1 MHKQYNIL
9 ASPAIPEIFLA
20 ETVLLGEETIKKGLV
35 PAIEE
40 ALNKK
45 PRLMEDL
52 PVSKKDII
60 LDTFSRFSPAVVA
73 FAGLADGINPC
84 AFTALIFFVSFL
96 TLYSYSKK
104 KILVAGIGFMLAV
117 FITYLLLGIGGAAL
131 LGRMEQ
137 FSVFSAIIKYAI
149 SSFAFILCALAV
161 YDLVLYKRTGRT
173 EGLKLQLPG
182 FIKSLIHKNITQT
195 YRGSEKSGMNIFYLF
210 AVTFVSGVFI
220 AALESVCTGQIY
232 LPTITFIMTI
242 SGLRVRA
249 FMYLL
254 LYNICFMIPLAIIFL
269 LSYKGVTS
277 ERFVQFSQRHMA
289 GIKIMYALLFFG
301 LGLSLFIF

>member
-9 ASPAIPEIFLA
+9 ESPVIPEIFLP
-20 ETVLLGEETIKKGLV
+20 ETALRGEDTIIKGLEH
-35 PAIEE
+35 AIEK
-40 ALNKK
+40 ALKEK
-45 PRLMEDL
+45 APAYEKS
-52 PVSKKDII
+52 PASKRDII
-60 LDTFSRFSPAVVA
+60 LDAFSRFSPAVVA

-96 TLYSYSKK
+96 TLYSYSRK
-104 KILVAGIGFMLAV
+104 KILVAGTGFMLAV
-117 FITYLLLGIGGAAL
+117 FITYLLLGIAGAAL
-131 LGRMEQ
+131 LGKMEQ
-137 FSVFSAIIKYAI
+137 FYILSAVIKYAI
-149 SSFAFILCALAV
+149 SLFAFILCAIAV

-182 FIKSLIHKNITQT
+182 FIKNLIHKNITQT
-195 YRGSEKSGMNIFYLF
+195 YRGSEKADMNVFYLF

-232 LPTITFIMTI
+232 VPTITFIMTI
-242 SGLRVRA
+242 SGLRTRA

-254 LYNICFMIPLAIIFL
+254 LYNICFMIPLAVIFL

-277 ERFVQFSQRHMA
+277 ERFAQFSQRHMT
-289 GIKIMYALLFFG
+289 GIKIIYALLFLG